1 MGCGKTSFVQ
11 SLAKSKIFGSDL
23 LGVVWVS
30 QINLTKN
37 REDEI
42 RQCFTYANVG
52 FRYPHNVEELN
63 LLTGTFQ
70 KETCDKD
77 READSDSKID
87 GDSCNIFG
95 ENKKFDKLVDM
106 DDVLGLA
113 ESQTILQIF

>member
-23 LGVVWVS
+23 LSIVWVCKIS
-30 QINLTKN
+30 LTKH

-52 FRYPHNVEELN
+52 FCYPHNVEELN

-77 READSDSKID
+77 QEADSDSKMD
-87 GDSCNIFG
+87 VDSCNIFG
-95 ENKKFDKLVDM
+95 ENKKIWQ
-106 DDVLGLA
+106 A
-113 ESQTILQIF
+113 C